1 MSTRPQPLGRRP
13 DIEPSLFHAADL
25 LDDALAAD
33 PADPE
38 WYTAIRAA
46 LRKCTLSVEYQLD
59 NLASGDGLGSL
70 ASEEPRLGPA
80 LERLER
86 ELAELLLAFWSCAS
100 PGGLPAPGFADRVRR
115 TSSMLRHAAARE
127 FDFVHE
133 ALNPT
138 GAQD

>member
-1 MSTRPQPLGRRP
+1 MSSTHQPLGRRP

-33 PADPE
+33 SADPA
-38 WYTAIRAA
+38 WYTAVRAA
-46 LRKCTLSVEYQLD
+46 LRKCTLAVEYQLD

-86 ELAELLLAFWSCAS
+86 ELAELLLAFWRCAS
-100 PGGLPAPGFADRVRR
+100 PGGLPAPGFAQRARKM
-115 TSSMLRHAAARE
+115 SSMLRQAAARE

-133 ALNPT
+133 AFNPT
-138 GAQD
+138 GALD